1 MIIKNFNEI
10 IYLINKKKGEAFDL
24 KRARKWLVKSLPY
37 PDFVKLTTVRFT
49 NNRVA
54 KPYTFGYLYQVSAK
68 DDTPAKR
75 EKYLEYL
82 YYKIYQNLAT
92 EGIELYDPR
101 TV

>member
-1 MIIKNFNEI
+1 MIIKNYAEI

-24 KRARKWLVKSLPY
+24 KRARKWLVNSLPY
-37 PDFVKLTTVRFT
+37 PDFVKLTTVKFK
-49 NNRVA
+49 NNRVT
-54 KPYTFGYLYQVSAK
+54 KSYTFGYIYNISAK

-92 EGIELYDPR
+92 EGIDLL
-101 TV
+101 